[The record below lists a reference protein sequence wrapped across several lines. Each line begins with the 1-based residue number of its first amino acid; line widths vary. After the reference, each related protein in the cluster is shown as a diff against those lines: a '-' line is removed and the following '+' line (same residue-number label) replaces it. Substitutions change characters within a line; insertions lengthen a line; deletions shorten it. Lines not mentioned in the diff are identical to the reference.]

1 MSVTGVPMSRTPAAA
16 AVLTTAS
23 GTTFEASTAAA
34 VSAATTAIS
43 SAVSTTIGATAT
55 AAAIAAAAAA
65 EWPLKTRTGIAAANA
80 SGLARKFF
88 ARFIGASGSARA
100 RFAGK
105 QNDVFDQ
112 RSGFAIEVRSISA
125 GHRNFLTIAGMEF
138 LVRFVVHTAV
148 RIAVRIV
155 MR

>member
-16 AVLTTAS
+16 AVLTTTA

-55 AAAIAAAAAA
+55 AAAIAAAAA

-138 LVRFVVHTAV
+138 LVRFVVHV
-148 RIAVRIV
+148 AVRIV
-155 MR
+155 VR